1 MKEPCEAEGVAIA
14 DPVHDAVTNGNNKL
28 FLYIIAMTSFVVL
41 SGAALAAIAPS
52 KRMVDFD
59 GRHIMARQF
68 PGCNQLTEDARG
80 IVLYLE
86 YGYTFIECKKSDAL
100 LECIGVADAQA
111 QLLPGANAVL
121 VDVHSARVLF
131 LGFPQGAQHSAS
143 FARFVEKECQ
153 GVLSTEALALLK
165 ATPQ

>member
-1 MKEPCEAEGVAIA
+1 MKKPCAAEGVAIA
-14 DPVHDAVTNGNNKL
+14 EPEHDAVTNGNNKL

-41 SGAALAAIAPS
+41 SGAALTATCPS

-100 LECIGVADAQA
+100 LECIGVTGAQA

-121 VDVHSARVLF
+121 VDVQADRILF
-131 LGFPQGAQHSAS
+131 VSFPLQNQHAAPFQAFVSSECAS
-143 FARFVEKECQ
+143 E
-153 GVLSTEALALLK
+153 LSEVALRLLE
-165 ATPQ
+165 